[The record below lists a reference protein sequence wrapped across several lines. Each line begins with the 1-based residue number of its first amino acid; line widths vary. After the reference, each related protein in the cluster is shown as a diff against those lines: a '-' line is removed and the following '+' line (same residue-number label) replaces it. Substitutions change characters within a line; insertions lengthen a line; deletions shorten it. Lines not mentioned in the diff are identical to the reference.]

1 MTRHRYR
8 TALSLLLPVA
18 CLATACLVAAC
29 KPDNAGAAAGDQ
41 ANATSDSA
49 LPKPEPGAG
58 SVTGMPD
65 ARSAG
70 ARRPDLA
77 GTEDADAAPPPG
89 SDASSDDGSDPDA
102 VDLPPPPDGSEDPSV
117 PPAMPSEPTAADAA
131 GVLRSYYAAID
142 AGDFDRAYALWADH
156 GRSSGQSEA
165 QFEAGFD
172 DTSDVSVQTGTPGR
186 IEGAAGSRYI
196 IVPASIRAVRD
207 DGSVHRYEGTY
218 TLRRAVVDGA
228 SAEQRAWR
236 IDSADLRE
244 VDM

>member
-1 MTRHRYR
+1 MTRHRFR
-8 TALSLLLPVA
+8 IALPLLLPLA
-18 CLATACLVAAC
+18 CLATAC
-29 KPDNAGAAAGDQ
+29 KPDHAGAAVGD
-41 ANATSDSA
+41 AASGTSDGA
-49 LPKPEPGAG
+49 LPRPEPGAG

-70 ARRPDLA
+70 TIGPGPAAID
-77 GTEDADAAPPPG
+77 GDDDTDALAPPEP
-89 SDASSDDGSDPDA
+89 DASGDDGLVA
-102 VDLPPPPDGSEDPSV
+102 GDLPPPPAGSEDPPV
-117 PPAMPSEPTAADAA
+117 PPAAPSEPTAADAA
-131 GVLRSYYAAID
+131 GVLRSYYSAID
-142 AGDFDRAYALWADH
+142 AGNFDRAYSLWADR
-156 GRSSGQSEA
+156 GRASGQSEA

-172 DTSDVSVQTGTPGR
+172 DTSEVSVQTGAPGR

-207 DGSVHRYEGTY
+207 DGSVHRYEGNY

-244 VDM
+244 VQP